1 MTRTEPKNAK
11 YTIKSIWS
19 KQGKPLTYSK
29 TKEIASNY
37 HWAKV
42 IETYRLEHFHGIWDT
57 EVDLKMTKEIYMFL
71 RFTLECLV
79 SDLGKLLVIEMIMGV
94 GHDEFFH
101 TESSLGVVLYS
112 QIEVTQLHPALKVC
126 HKPKSQLLLL
136 LQVWNYM
143 YVSLL
148 AKFFFMQKN
157 YITTFNIEGILFQ
170 LQVHL
175 PRVWLYLYM

>member
-1 MTRTEPKNAK
+1 MTRIQNIQSNLSEANEENLWHIQRPKK
-11 YTIKSIWS
+11 
-19 KQGKPLTYSK
+19 
-29 TKEIASNY
+29 IASNY

-42 IETYRLEHFHGIWDT
+42 IETYRLKHFRGIWDT
-57 EVDLKMTKEIYMFL
+57 EVDLKMTKEIYMYL

-175 PRVWLYLYM
+175 PRVWLYYM

>member
-1 MTRTEPKNAK
+1 M
-11 YTIKSIWS
+11 
-19 KQGKPLTYSK
+19 
-29 TKEIASNY
+29 
-37 HWAKV
+37 
-42 IETYRLEHFHGIWDT
+42 
-57 EVDLKMTKEIYMFL
+57 
-71 RFTLECLV
+71 

-101 TESSLGVVLYS
+101 TECSLGVILHS

-126 HKPKSQLLLL
+126 HKPASQLLLL

-157 YITTFNIEGILFQ
+157 YVI
-170 LQVHL
+170 V
-175 PRVWLYLYM
+175 P